1 MAYGIKTM
9 SSLFFIFLKLA
20 ISTFGGGMAMVPVL
34 KCEAV
39 ENHKWLCEEEFIE
52 MMVVTQSAPGVIA
65 IKFAVYLGYRVAGLG
80 GVFSA
85 LLGLSMPS
93 VFIMILL
100 AALISSG
107 QGMETVDKFFFGVR
121 PTVVALILG
130 VGLNMGRN
138 SMKSFFDF
146 ALFLFCLV
154 LLVFFACHPLLVIL
168 IGALAG
174 IARNKLGPKS
184 EKEVIP

>member
-1 MAYGIKTM
+1 MTYSIKTM

-20 ISTFGGGMAMVPVL
+20 IATFGGGMAMVPIL
-34 KCEAV
+34 KREAV
-39 ENHKWLCEEEFIE
+39 ETHNWLSEEQFVE

-65 IKFAVYLGYRVAGLG
+65 IKFAVYLGYRAAGLG
-80 GVFSA
+80 GVFFA
-85 LLGLSMPS
+85 LLGLSIPS
-93 VFIMILL
+93 VFIMTFL

-138 SMKSFFDF
+138 SLKSFFDF

-154 LLVFFACHPLLVIL
+154 LLVFFSCHPLLVIL

-174 IARNKLGPKS
+174 IAKNKLGPQAD
-184 EKEVIP
+184 KEVAP